1 MPKINLKK
9 SVKCLL
15 LSGAMLGF
23 MQFGAQT
30 VFAQSNVRYMNNFA
44 GVPISCSIE
53 EGQAVISGI
62 HSGYT
67 ISQVRAILGNPSYT
81 SSAQSGQI
89 LTYSYFASGIN
100 VKFWNLGRSG
110 QYTVCGIQTTKMG
123 YYTPAGITVGMPAD
137 MLIRNTEQ
145 QILFIQRSLL
155 RLNCQLISRRNTIA
169 SVKLFILTT

>member
-1 MPKINLKK
+1 
-9 SVKCLL
+9 
-15 LSGAMLGF
+15 
-23 MQFGAQT
+23 
-30 VFAQSNVRYMNNFA
+30 MNNFA

-137 MLIRNTEQ
+137 MLNQKYGTADSIYTEKSVAPKLSTDQ
-145 QILFIQRSLL
+145 QEKYNRFGKTVYTYNVSAALSLYFV
-155 RLNCQLISRRNTIA
+155 
-169 SVKLFILTT
+169 VKNDKITEIGIDMSD